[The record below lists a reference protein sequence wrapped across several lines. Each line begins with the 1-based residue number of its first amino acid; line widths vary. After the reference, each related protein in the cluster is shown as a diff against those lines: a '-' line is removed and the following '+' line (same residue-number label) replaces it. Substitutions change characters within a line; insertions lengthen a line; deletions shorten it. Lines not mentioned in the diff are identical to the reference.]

1 MSTSIRE
8 SESIELTR
16 SSSVSRLASIRE
28 SSAYRIVRRYPLLP
42 VGVIVLLAL
51 MAIFAPLMAPKD
63 PLNSDLTKVKAP
75 PAWVSGGTTE
85 YFLGTDFI
93 GRDLLSRIIHG
104 SRISLMVAGVVLGAG
119 GVVGTILGIVA
130 GYSGGAK
137 DEVIMRLVD
146 TTYAVPF
153 ILVALVA
160 AVVFGASLG
169 LVLILLSIFSWPPFA
184 RQTRGLTLQL
194 KDMDYVAAA
203 RIAGASPLRIAIR
216 HITPGLFNIIIVLAT
231 LQVGSLIL
239 TESVLSFLGIGIPAP
254 QPAWGSMV
262 SEGREFISSAW
273 WISLMPGIAIFL
285 TVFAFNFLG
294 DWLRDYY
301 DPKLRQL

>member
-1 MSTSIRE
+1 MAKLLR
-8 SESIELTR
+8 
-16 SSSVSRLASIRE
+16 
-28 SSAYRIVRRYPLLP
+28 AYRLLRRYPLLP
-42 VGVIVLLAL
+42 IFIIIVLAI
-51 MAIFAPLMAPKD
+51 MAIFAPVLAPSD
-63 PLNSDLTKVKAP
+63 PLYSSLDKVKEP
-75 PAWVSGGTTE
+75 PVWLAGGTSE
-85 YFLGTDFI
+85 YLLGADNI

-104 SRISLMVAGVVLGAG
+104 SRISLMVAGIVLITGG
-119 GVVGTILGIVA
+119 GVGTVLGIVA
-130 GYSGGAK
+130 GYTGGAR
-137 DEVIMRLVD
+137 DEFIMRMVD
-146 TTYAVPF
+146 VCYAVPF

-169 LVLILLSIFSWPPFA
+169 LVLILLTIFSWPPFA

-194 KDMDYVAAA
+194 KDMDYVAAS
-203 RIAGASPLRIAIR
+203 RIAGASPTRIAIR
-216 HITPGLFNIIIVLAT
+216 HITPGLINIVIVLAT

-239 TESVLSFLGIGIPAP
+239 TESVLSYLGIGIPAP

-262 SEGREFISSAW
+262 AEGREFISIAW
-273 WISLMPGIAIFL
+273 WISVMPGAAIFL